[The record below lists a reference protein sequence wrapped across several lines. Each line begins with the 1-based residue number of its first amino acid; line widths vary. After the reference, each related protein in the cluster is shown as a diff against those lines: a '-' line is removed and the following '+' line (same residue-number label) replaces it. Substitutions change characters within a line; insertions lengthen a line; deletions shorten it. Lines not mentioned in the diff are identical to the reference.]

1 MGVIR
6 KIGRTIYK
14 CWMAFAHFLAAV
26 NAAVLLIIVYLVVVG
41 PMSLISRL
49 LRKDLMAHRTPLS
62 GSFWKTKEPIPH
74 TLDQARHQF

>member
-6 KIGRTIYK
+6 KIGRIIYK

-26 NAAVLLIIVYLVVVG
+26 NATLLLTIVYLIVVG

-49 LRKDLMAHRTPLS
+49 MRKDLMAHRIAPS
-62 GSFWKTKEPIPH
+62 GSFWKAKETTPH